1 MSNSVAVVDDHP
13 MFREGVCHVLTTN
26 GFQVVGEGAT
36 AVDAVS
42 LVSTFEPDLLV
53 LDLSLPGGGLEAINA
68 IIATGS
74 RTAVL
79 VLTVMDDEKTVLTAI
94 RSGARGYLLKGIG
107 GNELVEGVRT
117 VARGD
122 LCVASQLMG
131 GLLRSIPVARALNG
145 QISTDQSHFT
155 EREEQ
160 LLIHLSH
167 GCSNKEIA
175 TLLHLSVKTVKFY
188 ITRLLRKLH
197 LRNRTEAALYAIKHL
212 NNENIYPH

>member
-26 GFQVVGEGAT
+26 GFHVVGEGAT
-36 AVDAVS
+36 AGDAIT

-53 LDLSLPGGGLEAINA
+53 LDLSLPGGGLEAIEA
-68 IIATGS
+68 IIATGT

-79 VLTVMDDEKTVLTAI
+79 VLTVMDDEETVLTAI

-117 VARGD
+117 IARGD
-122 LCVASQLMG
+122 LCVASPLMG
-131 GLLRSIPVARALNG
+131 ALLRSISGMKPQTQQVS
-145 QISTDQSHFT
+145 ISLSHFT

-160 LLIHLSH
+160 LLMHLSH
-167 GCSNKEIA
+167 GRSNKEIA
-175 TLLHLSVKTVKFY
+175 LVLKLSEKTIKFY

-197 LRNRTEAALYAIKHL
+197 LRNRTEAALFAVKRL
-212 NNENIYPH
+212 NDSNNFLQ